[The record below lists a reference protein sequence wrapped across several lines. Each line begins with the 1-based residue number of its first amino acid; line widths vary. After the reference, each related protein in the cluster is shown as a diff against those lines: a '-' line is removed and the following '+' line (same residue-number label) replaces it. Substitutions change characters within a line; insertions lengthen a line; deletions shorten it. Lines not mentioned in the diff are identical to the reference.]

1 VKHPALVI
9 CACVTI
15 GSGVV
20 GVNQDRLLAQQG
32 PGEASREE
40 YKSSAK
46 IQHLLRDDLTAIVG
60 KEATIQAAELAPGW
74 VGERHFH
81 TGDVFVYIQEGRF
94 IVDVSGEGEK
104 TFEAG
109 QVYHEAV
116 NTVMQARN
124 GAKDK
129 VTKLLVFQVG
139 GKGEPLM
146 LKAQ

>member
-1 VKHPALVI
+1 MKHPALLT
-9 CACVTI
+9 CVCI
-15 GSGVV
+15 LVGSAAAAE
-20 GVNQDRLLAQQG
+20 QTQLLAQRA
-32 PGEASREE
+32 PGEASRQE

-46 IQHLLRDDLTAIVG
+46 IEHLLRDDLTAIAG

-104 TFEAG
+104 IFDAG
-109 QVYHEAV
+109 QVYHEAI

-124 GAKDK
+124 GAEGKP
-129 VTKLLVFQVG
+129 TKLLLFQVG
-139 GKGEPLM
+139 GKGEPLA